1 MLNRPLV
8 LYHAGC
14 YDGFTAA
21 WCAWKK
27 HGDQADYLP
36 VQYGQPPP
44 DVTDRNVEVLDFC
57 YPHDVLQEMARKAR
71 YIRVLDHHKSRAR
84 DMAGRYWE
92 EGDEE
97 KDFSAGFGNL
107 ICFYHPK
114 KSGARLAWEHYQTNK
129 EAPFLVDLIQDRDLW
144 LHEQPYSKELNA
156 WIRTYDFDFKTWSWM
171 ADGLVRPWPSAHL
184 DEKGTSRA
192 GWACAGLAVQARQQ
206 GQAVLRAQAQLVANI
221 CKTAREVCIGG
232 HQVLAANTSCLFSE
246 VAEKLAEGM
255 PFGAAW
261 FQRSDGKFQW
271 SLRSREGGV
280 DVSEVARAYGGGGH
294 AAAAGF
300 ETIALHPELR
310 KTL

>member
-1 MLNRPLV
+1 LV

-14 YDGFTAA
+14 CDGFTAA

-44 DVTDRNVEVLDFC
+44 DVTDRNVDVLDFC

-71 YIRVLDHHKSRAR
+71 LVRVLDHHKSRAR
-84 DMAGRYWE
+84 DMAGRYWK

-97 KDFSAGFGNL
+97 KEFSAGFGNL

-114 KSGARLAWEHYQTNK
+114 KSGARLAWEHYHGGK
-129 EAPFLVDLIQDRDLW
+129 RSPWLVDYVEDRDLW
-144 LHEQPYSKELNA
+144 RWDLPRSKALNA
-156 WIRTYDFDFKTWSWM
+156 AIRSYDFDFRLWDEWASWGGGVGENVFGNELWNM
-171 ADGLVRPWPSAHL
+171 RLGHL
-184 DEKGTSRA
+184 ACEGA
-192 GWACAGLAVQARQQ
+192 GI
-206 GQAVLRAQAQLVANI
+206 LRAQDKLLTDI

-232 HQVLAANTSCLFSE
+232 HQVRAANTSCLFSE

-280 DVSEVARAYGGGGH
+280 DVSEVARAYGGGEH

-300 ETIALHPELR
+300 ETVAIHPELR
-310 KTL
+310 KNA